1 MILDPNPLYY
11 WMAKTYYQN
20 KTINNKVV
28 IFNEGGFR
36 SGKTCDTADLIF
48 TFCDHN
54 RKRNMPLE
62 IGVFRNT
69 LKDCRERTY
78 EMDFKKQLQ
87 RAGLYHTATIIKENA
102 SPEVTLWGSK
112 ISFRGLDD
120 MTEAPTYDIVFINE
134 MMEIDSYEKVRGLI
148 GKCTKLVI
156 GDWNPKFTNHWVF
169 DWEGRPGVFFSHTTY
184 RNNKHLDPAIIS
196 GLEATSPWNL
206 EDLHLPEDQR
216 RPHYENIQY
225 NTADKWHFLVYGMG
239 IRASRDGL
247 VFPNVTYINLHDL
260 PTDIEQHGY
269 GCDFGTT
276 AESAIS
282 KVMARQR
289 EKVPDLF
296 LQNLFYAPTENSNV
310 LIPVVKEVIPDYTAK
325 YLHCDNNKPGWIEDM
340 RNAGINAIPTVKF
353 DGSRDYWIQT
363 IKKFNIHIINDP
375 KFQKE
380 QENFSYRMLDGIQ
393 LSETVKKYD
402 HLFSASGY
410 GVVGD
415 LLGFCRG

>member
-1 MILDPNPLYY
+1 
-11 WMAKTYYQN
+11 
-20 KTINNKVV
+20 
-28 IFNEGGFR
+28 
-36 SGKTCDTADLIF
+36 
-48 TFCDHN
+48 
-54 RKRNMPLE
+54 
-62 IGVFRNT
+62 
-69 LKDCRERTY
+69 
-78 EMDFKKQLQ
+78 
-87 RAGLYHTATIIKENA
+87 
-102 SPEVTLWGSK
+102 
-112 ISFRGLDD
+112 
-120 MTEAPTYDIVFINE
+120 
-134 MMEIDSYEKVRGLI
+134 
-148 GKCTKLVI
+148 
-156 GDWNPKFTNHWVF
+156 
-169 DWEGRPGVFFSHTTY
+169 
-184 RNNKHLDPAIIS
+184 
-196 GLEATSPWNL
+196 
-206 EDLHLPEDQR
+206 
-216 RPHYENIQY
+216 
-225 NTADKWHFLVYGMG
+225 MG